1 MVAMSGAQPRIQW
14 DLLFNFSP
22 SPTPLFHGGQ
32 LPFATARFQ
41 PGQQSPT
48 ATTSRIRPILSLCVT
63 LQGAKHRC
71 FPFPSILVIQTQLS
85 IPQTLSHH
93 PEKQP
98 LSYLTGLE
106 AAEGPGGRGWTSTL
120 SPPAAGEHPTVPPR
134 PFQLLGLAQGQAGL
148 EIKF

>member
-98 LSYLTGLE
+98 LSYLTGWRWRRVLE
-106 AAEGPGGRGWTSTL
+106 GEDGHQPFLLQQLESIRWCPRGRSNSLAWPKARLGW
-120 SPPAAGEHPTVPPR
+120 
-134 PFQLLGLAQGQAGL
+134 
-148 EIKF
+148 K